1 MKLIYLRI
9 QKSQIGINE
18 EELNFSDQFEI
29 DLVDNNLV
37 IKEKEHH
44 QPSIYS
50 NHISNLSLLVGK
62 NGTGFKWLL

>member
-1 MKLIYLRI
+1 MQLIYLRI

-18 EELNFSDQFEI
+18 EELNFSDQFEV

-37 IKEKEHH
+37 IKEKEYS

-50 NHISNLSLLVGK
+50 NHISNLSDTV
-62 NGTGFKWLL
+62 NNYV